1 MELGYSFRDFS
12 RQCVRDLSLLFLFR
26 HEQIIRLS
34 ATANHAYLPS
44 VYGAPAHQAWPN
56 ACVAT
61 APERRAPMRESCRR
75 LGGEQFGYI

>member
-34 ATANHAYLPS
+34 ATANHAYCQASTEHLPTRHGQMPVWPLRLS
-44 VYGAPAHQAWPN
+44 AAHPCEN
-56 ACVAT
+56 RV
-61 APERRAPMRESCRR
+61 
-75 LGGEQFGYI
+75 GV